1 MRPSIETEFAVQDLP
16 ATRGTWKLALFLA
29 LTALFAGVMLTG
41 VSAWFLGAV
50 ALAGAGPAAFSF
62 NFHVPAAF
70 VRLFAL
76 TRTVAKYGERV
87 VGHKAALL
95 DQVRCRSAL
104 FSAMAASP
112 TTRRAGWQLADQD
125 RLSDFIDD
133 VEDVDYARLRIG
145 LPVKSLLAALGFLA
159 VATLVLAPLAMLPIL
174 LMLAA
179 TAILAGRLL
188 PRTRSLWGRVRAER
202 RAAARQFGMA
212 LASSVPLRAE
222 RRWTEMLDAGFDRLA
237 AAEAGR
243 LSSRRDMAIL
253 DTAAGA
259 FGPLAAAC
267 VLGTAWALG
276 YRGEALLPAGLL
288 AFAWLG
294 LGETVQGV
302 SRMLV
307 ARVKEEEARHGIR
320 EWTAGSQ
327 LSSGEPSS
335 APTAVATLELLRMPL
350 VTPDGRLLGGTVHLD
365 LQAGRPVVLAGP
377 SGCGKTSLLKQVAG
391 WLATPRGGQVL
402 GDGVP
407 LEPSARRRLFHLGL
421 HDAAVMA
428 DTIRENLFAPDASDR
443 ECWDALEAVELDGR
457 VREAGGLD
465 AWLRQDVVSL
475 GEAQR
480 LNLARALLSP
490 LSVILLD
497 EPTEHLDRRQAAR
510 IMDRLI
516 DSFSDRILIFSSH
529 DNAMLHGDRRVQLVR
544 LGDPHAPSAARGS
557 PSSAP
562 RRSR

>member
-1 MRPSIETEFAVQDLP
+1 MRPSFGSGAEFSAQDLP
-16 ATRGTWKLALFLA
+16 RTRGTWRLALAFALA
-29 LTALFAGVMLTG
+29 ALFAGVMLTG

-50 ALAGAGPAAFSF
+50 ALAGAGPAAFTF
-62 NFHVPAAF
+62 NFHVPGAL

-95 DQVRCRSAL
+95 DQVRRRSAL

-112 TTRRAGWQLADQD
+112 TTRSAGWQLADQD

-145 LPVKSLLAALGFLA
+145 LPLKSLLAGLGFLA
-159 VATLVLAPLAMLPIL
+159 IATLVLAPLAMLPIMSIL
-174 LMLAA
+174 GA
-179 TAILAGRLL
+179 TAFLAGRLL

-243 LSSRRDMAIL
+243 LSSRRDLAIL

-267 VLGTAWALG
+267 VLGTAWVLG
-276 YRGEALLPAGLL
+276 YRGEALLPAGLI
-288 AFAWLG
+288 AFAWLA

-302 SRMLV
+302 SRILV

-320 EWTAGSQ
+320 EWTAGSHA
-327 LSSGEPSS
+327 SSGEPSS
-335 APTAVATLELLRMPL
+335 TPAAVATLELLRLPL
-350 VTPDGRLLGGTVHLD
+350 VAPDGRRLGGTVHLD
-365 LQAGRPVVLAGP
+365 LQPGRPVVLAGP

-402 GDGVP
+402 GDGSSLPRAGGCSISGCTTPPSWPTPYVRTCSRRTP
-407 LEPSARRRLFHLGL
+407 ATRNAGMRWRRSNSTAGCARPEGSTPGFGRTWCRSAKRSGSISPARCSAR
-421 HDAAVMA
+421 
-428 DTIRENLFAPDASDR
+428 
-443 ECWDALEAVELDGR
+443 
-457 VREAGGLD
+457 
-465 AWLRQDVVSL
+465 
-475 GEAQR
+475 
-480 LNLARALLSP
+480 
-490 LSVILLD
+490 
-497 EPTEHLDRRQAAR
+497 
-510 IMDRLI
+510 
-516 DSFSDRILIFSSH
+516 
-529 DNAMLHGDRRVQLVR
+529 
-544 LGDPHAPSAARGS
+544 S
-557 PSSAP
+557 PSSCSTSRPSISTAG
-562 RRSR
+562 RRRASWTG